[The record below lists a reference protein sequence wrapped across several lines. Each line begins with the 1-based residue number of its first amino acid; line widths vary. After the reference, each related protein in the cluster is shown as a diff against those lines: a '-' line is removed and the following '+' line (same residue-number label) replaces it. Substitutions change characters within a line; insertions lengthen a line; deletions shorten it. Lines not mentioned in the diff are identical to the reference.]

1 MIFSCHAVVA
11 EWQTRCLQ
19 AAVIFGRAGLSPA
32 NRTMYF
38 LMDETLIEAVK
49 QWNID
54 ASLPL
59 QVGDFTLIFSFEP
72 DGKGEET
79 IFAYKNEKKGWTV
92 RALYNDG
99 SGDFSVRVDIGM
111 LEFSLIEFIT
121 DDFDAFRSMTEERL
135 PAIIESHYVHA
146 EKDFNVIM
154 KQKGVPDGDWES
166 LLPAKYAGFRRTVD
180 PTCAVRIINGS
191 YMVAAYYDGVT
202 QSGLAVMYNFLR
214 DDFFAERRVHN
225 FPNLVHDFDS
235 TSVDELR
242 GALRERLCPVLDEI
256 RDKAERK
263 AL

>member
-1 MIFSCHAVVA
+1 MADALSSGGSDLWSCGFKSRQPHHV
-11 EWQTRCLQ
+11 
-19 AAVIFGRAGLSPA
+19 
-32 NRTMYF
+32 F

-72 DGKGEET
+72 AGKGEET
-79 IFAYKNEKKGWTV
+79 IFAYKDEKKGWTV

-154 KQKGVPDGDWES
+154 KQKAFPTAIGRVCCRRRMPASGGPSTRPVPCVS
-166 LLPAKYAGFRRTVD
+166 STV
-180 PTCAVRIINGS
+180 PTWSPPIMTA
-191 YMVAAYYDGVT
+191 
-202 QSGLAVMYNFLR
+202 
-214 DDFFAERRVHN
+214 
-225 FPNLVHDFDS
+225 
-235 TSVDELR
+235 
-242 GALRERLCPVLDEI
+242 
-256 RDKAERK
+256 
-263 AL
+263 